1 MKKEIEQ
8 WIKTSI
14 REWIATDGIES
25 VIKIRF
31 QDTEFSDVAD
41 IVSETVLEAFDNG
54 ITAENSVEAG
64 MLYDLLMEVALKHAQ
79 ETFTAVMGEL
89 RFVHDTMMASIT
101 RTLA

>member
-14 REWIATDGIES
+14 REWLAADGIES

-31 QDTEFSDVAD
+31 QDTEFSDVVD
-41 IVSETVLEAFDNG
+41 IVSGTIKDTSDNG
-54 ITAENSVEAG
+54 TLAVNSIEADV
-64 MLYDLLMEVALKHAQ
+64 LYDLLMEYALKHAQ

-89 RFVHDTMMASIT
+89 RLLHDTMIASIT

>member
-1 MKKEIEQ
+1 MKNEIEH

-14 REWIATDGIES
+14 RGWVATDGIES

-31 QDTEFSDVAD
+31 QDTEFSDLVD
-41 IVSETVLEAFDNG
+41 IVSGTVLEAFDNG

-64 MLYDLLMEVALKHAQ
+64 MLYDLLMEVALKHTQ
-79 ETFTAVMGEL
+79 ETFREIMGEL
-89 RFVHDTMMASIT
+89 RLVHDTMMAGIN

>member
-1 MKKEIEQ
+1 VKNEIEH

-14 REWIATDGIES
+14 REWIAADGIES

-79 ETFTAVMGEL
+79 ETFREIMGEL
-89 RFVHDTMMASIT
+89 RFVHNTMMAGIN